1 MTKEIHFTDENPIP
15 PVTFYANAKILADLK
30 VLIDQ
35 AKSVDAAEKAKAKE
49 NFRYAL
55 ADARKYRSVHVEGYK
70 SDSVSVIF
78 DLDNPLVALLHEAE
92 EAGILPRVDGLVEGA
107 RAQPR
112 TLRVEVPWTKIKAI
126 TEPVTAAA
134 SSISV

>member
-15 PVTFYANAKILADLK
+15 PVTSYASPKILADLK

-35 AKSVDAAEKAKAKE
+35 AKSVDEAESAKAKE
-49 NFRYAL
+49 NFKYAL
-55 ADARKYRSVHVEGYK
+55 GAARKYRSVHVEDYK
-70 SDSVSVIF
+70 SDSASVIF
-78 DLDNPLVALLHEAE
+78 DLDNPLVALLHEAV
-92 EAGILPRVDGLVEGA
+92 EAGILPPEDLSMKKVL
-107 RAQPR
+107 AQPR